1 MAVTVLL
8 ADDHP
13 IVRQGLRH
21 LLEAEP
27 DLKIIG
33 EASGGLEAVRLAEK
47 FMPNILIVDMMMP
60 DLNGLEVL
68 RQVKERSPATCSIV
82 LSMQSADVYVVEAL
96 KAGALGY
103 VLKETGPSELVNA
116 VQQVVRGQ
124 RYLSPRLSERLI
136 DVLIQTRED
145 VTRDDPYQTLTNR
158 EREVLQMASEG
169 LTASDIAKRLSISPR
184 TAELHRGKMMN
195 KLGLH
200 NQTELIRF
208 ALKRGILPIDD

>member
-1 MAVTVLL
+1 MTVTVLL

-27 DLKIIG
+27 DLKIVG
-33 EASGGLEAVRLAEK
+33 EASDGLQAVQLTEK
-47 FMPNILIVDMMMP
+47 FKPNVLIVDMMMP

-68 RQVKERSPATCSIV
+68 RQVKDRSPATCCIV

-116 VQQVVRGQ
+116 VQQVIGGK

-136 DVLIQTRED
+136 DVLLQTAED
-145 VTRDDPYQTLTNR
+145 LTHDPYETLTNR
-158 EREVLQMASEG
+158 EREILQMAAEG
-169 LTASDIAKRLSISPR
+169 MTTSAIAKRLSISPR
-184 TAELHRGKMMN
+184 TAELHRSRMMD
-195 KLGLH
+195 KLGLN
-200 NQTELIRF
+200 NQTELIRY
-208 ALKRGILPIDD
+208 ALKRGILPLDT

>member
-1 MAVTVLL
+1 MTVTVLL

-27 DLKIIG
+27 DLKVVG
-33 EASGGLEAVRLAEK
+33 EASDGLQAVQLTEK
-47 FMPNILIVDMMMP
+47 FKPNVLIVDMMMP

-68 RQVKERSPATCSIV
+68 RQVKDRSPATCCIV

-116 VQQVVRGQ
+116 VQQVIGGR

-136 DVLIQTRED
+136 DVLLQAAED
-145 VTRDDPYQTLTNR
+145 LTHDPYETLTNR
-158 EREVLQMASEG
+158 EREVLQMAAEG
-169 LTASDIAKRLSISPR
+169 MTTSAIAKRLSISPR
-184 TAELHRGKMMN
+184 TAELHRGRMMD
-195 KLGLH
+195 KLGLN
-200 NQTELIRF
+200 NQTELIRY
-208 ALKRGILPIDD
+208 ALKRGILPMDD

>member
-1 MAVTVLL
+1 MTVTVLL

-27 DLKIIG
+27 DLKIVG
-33 EASGGLEAVRLAEK
+33 EASDGLQAVQLTEK
-47 FMPNILIVDMMMP
+47 LKPNVLIVDIMMP

-68 RQVKERSPATCSIV
+68 RQVKDRSPATCSIV

-116 VQQVVRGQ
+116 VQQVIGGK

-136 DVLIQTRED
+136 DVLLQTTEEL
-145 VTRDDPYQTLTNR
+145 TFDPYETLTNR
-158 EREVLQMASEG
+158 EREVLQMAAEG
-169 LTASDIAKRLSISPR
+169 MTTSAIAKRLSISPR
-184 TAELHRGKMMN
+184 TAELHRGRMMD
-195 KLGLH
+195 KLGLN
-200 NQTELIRF
+200 NQTELIRY
-208 ALKRGILPIDD
+208 ALKRGILPMDN

>member
-1 MAVTVLL
+1 MTVTVLL

-27 DLKIIG
+27 DVMVVG
-33 EASGGLEAVRLAEK
+33 EANNGLQAVQLTEK
-47 FMPNILIVDMMMP
+47 FKPNVLILDIMMP

-68 RQVKERSPATCSIV
+68 RQVKERVPGTNCIV

-96 KAGALGY
+96 KAGAIGY

-116 VQQVVRGQ
+116 VQQVIRGE

-136 DVLIQTRED
+136 DVLIQKTEKM
-145 VTRDDPYQTLTNR
+145 TADPYETLTTR

-169 LTASDIAKRLSISPR
+169 LSTSEIAKRLSISPR
-184 TAELHRGKMMN
+184 TAELHRGRMMN

-200 NQTELIRF
+200 NQTDLIRY
-208 ALKRGILPIDD
+208 ALKRGILPMED

>member
-1 MAVTVLL
+1 MTVTILL

-21 LLEAEP
+21 LLQDEP
-27 DLKIIG
+27 GVMIVG
-33 EASGGLEAVRLAEK
+33 EASDGLQAVQLAEK
-47 FMPNILIVDMMMP
+47 FRPNILILDMMMP

-68 RQVKERSPATCSIV
+68 RQVKERSPGTSSII

-103 VLKETGPSELVNA
+103 VLKETGPIELLGA

-124 RYLSPRLSERLI
+124 RYLSPRISERLI
-136 DVLIQTRED
+136 EVLLET
-145 VTRDDPYQTLTNR
+145 TGKLPADPYQSLTNR
-158 EREVLQMASEG
+158 EREVLQMAAEG
-169 LTASDIAKRLSISPR
+169 LTTSEIAKRLSISPR
-184 TAELHRGKMMN
+184 TAELHRGRMMN

-200 NQTELIRF
+200 NQTDLIRY
-208 ALKRGILPIDD
+208 ALKRGILPMQD

>member
-1 MAVTVLL
+1 MTVTLLL

-27 DLKIIG
+27 DLEVVG
-33 EASGGLEAVRLAEK
+33 EASDGLQAVQFTEK
-47 FMPNILIVDMMMP
+47 FRPNVLIVDIMMP
-60 DLNGLEVL
+60 GLNGLEVL
-68 RQVKERSPATCSIV
+68 RQIKDRSPSTCSIV

-96 KAGALGY
+96 KSGALGY

-116 VQQVVRGQ
+116 VQQVIEGK

-136 DVLIQTRED
+136 DVLLQTSEEI
-145 VTRDDPYQTLTNR
+145 TLDPYETLTNR
-158 EREVLQMASEG
+158 EREILQMAAEG
-169 LTASDIAKRLSISPR
+169 MTTAAIAKRLSISPR
-184 TAELHRGKMMN
+184 TAELHRGRMMD

-200 NQTELIRF
+200 SQTELILY
-208 ALKRGILPIDD
+208 ALKRGILSIDK